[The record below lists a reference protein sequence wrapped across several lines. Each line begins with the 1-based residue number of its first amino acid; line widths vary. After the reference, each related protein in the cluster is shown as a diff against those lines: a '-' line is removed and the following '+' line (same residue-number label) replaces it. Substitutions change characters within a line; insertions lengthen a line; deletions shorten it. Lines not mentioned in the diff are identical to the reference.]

1 MVWDNTRANKVE
13 EKLLLA
19 AFIRQPTSKYR
30 ANNEAQQTTKQRFKQ
45 TKHILQMLDVI
56 TVIPAVSGGKLVD
69 EVVAHAA
76 WTASCWGSDWHG
88 LHAPQASGYLEEE
101 GSFARIVRAQK
112 SP

>member
-1 MVWDNTRANKVE
+1 
-13 EKLLLA
+13 
-19 AFIRQPTSKYR
+19 
-30 ANNEAQQTTKQRFKQ
+30 
-45 TKHILQMLDVI
+45 MLDVI